1 MHPAYSV
8 ILFTTASGAGYGLLV
23 MLGIGAAAEWLPADR
38 LFGFVAFAVA
48 LGAISFGL
56 VASAFHLGRPER
68 MWRAFS
74 QWRSSWLSREG
85 VIAVATYVPTG
96 IFGIG
101 WVILGTNH
109 SAWSIA
115 GLATAGFAA
124 VTVACTAMIY
134 RSLTTI
140 PQWDNAWVVAN
151 YLALSIMT
159 GAVLVNALIEL
170 TVLPA
175 EPASGVGS
183 IAIVVAYLI
192 KRLYWRAID
201 TEKPRST
208 SGTATGLGRFGTVRQ
223 LIAPHTEENYVMRE
237 MGYRVAR
244 KHAAKLRTMASVAAF
259 VLPMLCLAVQT
270 ATIRPWAAIPAGLA
284 AVSALVGVLMERW
297 LFFAEA
303 RHVVTLFYGAEK
315 Q

>member
-8 ILFTTASGAGYGLLV
+8 ILFTTASGAGYGLLA

-48 LGAISFGL
+48 LGTVTFGL
-56 VASAFHLGRPER
+56 LASAFHLGRPER

-85 VIAVATYVPTG
+85 VVAVATYVPAG
-96 IFGIG
+96 AFAIG
-101 WVILGTNH
+101 WVILGSNQG
-109 SAWSIA
+109 AWAIA
-115 GLATAGFAA
+115 GLAAAGFAA

-134 RSLTTI
+134 RSLATI
-140 PQWDNAWVVAN
+140 PRWDNAWVVPN
-151 YLALSIMT
+151 YLALAAMT
-159 GAVLVNALIEL
+159 GAVLLNALIEI
-170 TVLPA
+170 VALPVA
-175 EPASGVGS
+175 AATGVASVT
-183 IAIVVAYLI
+183 IVVAYLM
-192 KRLYWRAID
+192 KRLYWRSID
-201 TEKPRST
+201 TDKPRST

-223 LIAPHTEENYVMRE
+223 LEAPHTEENYVMRE

-259 VLPMLCLAVQT
+259 VLPMLCLAIQT
-270 ATIRPWAAIPAGLA
+270 ATIRPWAAVPAGLA
-284 AVSALVGVLMERW
+284 AVSALVGVLVERW

-315 Q
+315 L